1 MNVLINI
8 YKIMKK
14 EDRFKAFYL
23 FFLIIINVFL
33 EMLGIGLIFPVLGF
47 ILSEKFFVEYSQYLN
62 LLSNFFELNR
72 QNLTIFFSVCL
83 IVVFLIKNLIAL
95 YFSFYKYK
103 FTYNL
108 LNYFSEKI
116 FLKYVNKDISY
127 FSDTNSSVPIRNID
141 NVGIFTEGINQFL
154 YILIDIIFFVS
165 ILVFL
170 FYINIVN
177 TVYLIIITFFSL
189 YIFRKL
195 TKKKIAELG
204 STRQYYLQKKIQNVI
219 ESMNAIKEIKIFF
232 KEIFFFKKY
241 KNFLNKYSNTSRL
254 FETYQSA
261 PRLLLEVL
269 GVFSLSSILI
279 INIISN
285 QDSEIIIST
294 IAIFGVSA
302 IKILPSLS
310 RILSSLQFLNH
321 YLPVINTTVD
331 ELKIDLEQ
339 KNLLNFDGIEDAQ
352 VKKTLEFDKILEI
365 KNLSFSYGKK
375 KILNKINLEIKKNE
389 IIGIIGKT
397 GSGKSTLANLIAGIL
412 KAESGSIKIDYK
424 LEIDQAL
431 KINQNLFG
439 YIPQS
444 TFLIDDTIKNNITF
458 GEDDKKFDKNLFWE
472 CLKIS
477 RIDNYVMNLKDK
489 ENSFVGERG
498 VKISGGQAQ
507 RIGIARALY
516 RSPSIMLL
524 DEATSSLDM
533 ETEKDFIK
541 SINLVKNKYTM
552 IIITH
557 RIASLDI
564 CDRIYKIESGML
576 IPYKVD

>member
-1 MNVLINI
+1 MHVLINT

-14 EDRFKAFYL
+14 EDRFKAIYL
-23 FFLIIINVFL
+23 FFLIILNVFL

-47 ILSEKFFVEYSQYLN
+47 ILSDKFFIEYSQYLN

-72 QNLTIFFSVCL
+72 QNLTIFFSICL
-83 IVVFLIKNLIAL
+83 IIVFLIKNLIAL

-108 LNYFSEKI
+108 LNYFSENI

-127 FSDTNSSVPIRNID
+127 FSDTNSSIPIRNID

-154 YILIDIIFFVS
+154 YILIDIIFFIS
-165 ILVFL
+165 IIILL

-177 TVYLIIITFFSL
+177 TIYLIIITFFSL

-204 STRQYYLQKKIQNVI
+204 KTRQHYLQKKIQNVI

-232 KEIFFFKKY
+232 KETFFFEKY
-241 KNFLNKYSNTSRL
+241 KKFLNKYSNTSRL

-285 QDSEIIIST
+285 QDTEMIIST

-331 ELKIDLEQ
+331 ELKIDLEK
-339 KNLLNFDGIEDAQ
+339 KNLISLNNLEENH
-352 VKKTLEFDKILEI
+352 VKQNLEFKQILEI
-365 KNLSFSYGKK
+365 KNLSFSYGQK
-375 KILNKINLEIKKNE
+375 KILSNINLQIKKM
-389 IIGIIGKT
+389 
-397 GSGKSTLANLIAGIL
+397 
-412 KAESGSIKIDYK
+412 K
-424 LEIDQAL
+424 LLE
-431 KINQNLFG
+431 
-439 YIPQS
+439 
-444 TFLIDDTIKNNITF
+444 
-458 GEDDKKFDKNLFWE
+458 
-472 CLKIS
+472 
-477 RIDNYVMNLKDK
+477 
-489 ENSFVGERG
+489 
-498 VKISGGQAQ
+498 
-507 RIGIARALY
+507 
-516 RSPSIMLL
+516 
-524 DEATSSLDM
+524 
-533 ETEKDFIK
+533 
-541 SINLVKNKYTM
+541 
-552 IIITH
+552 
-557 RIASLDI
+557 
-564 CDRIYKIESGML
+564 
-576 IPYKVD
+576 